1 MTASLANAIAFDS
14 ARRAAH
20 AWRAGRP
27 ARLSPAALA
36 GVALAHAGLFALLL
50 AVPDAPAPTVPPRP
64 LTVSLIEPAPE
75 PVEPVVVPPPPRPV
89 VQPPRPQPV
98 LAARRPSPAPPQAAV
113 APPVPE
119 TPAPQTPVV
128 QPAPQPVPAP
138 APAPVMAEIAPPAPP
153 APMPPRPADYL
164 TNPKPPYP
172 ALSRRLGEEGLVRL
186 NVLVNADGSVGR
198 LELDRSSGHPRLDR
212 SAMETV
218 QSSWKFEPARQ
229 GGKAVPAWVIVPIQF
244 TLRN

>member
-50 AVPDAPAPTVPPRP
+50 AAPDAPAPTLPPRP
-64 LTVSLIEPAPE
+64 LTVSLIELAPD

-98 LAARRPSPAPPQAAV
+98 LAAPRPTPAPPDAVV

-119 TPAPQTPVV
+119 TPAA
-128 QPAPQPVPAP
+128 QPAPQPVAAP
-138 APAPVMAEIAPPAPP
+138 DPVPAPVVAEVAPPAPP
-153 APMPPRPADYL
+153 APTPPRPADYL

-172 ALSRRLGEEGLVRL
+172 ALSRRLGEGGLVRL

-244 TLRN
+244 TLRS